1 MDDNNNDGRARMYDA
16 LESVADELYVKALKI
31 IPDDVVR
38 ALKGANERE
47 TNPTA
52 KRILTS
58 IVDNINKATELDTLV
73 CQDTGIPVYYVKVGT
88 GLDVN
93 VARLSSA
100 ITSGCARAT
109 KENNL
114 RPNLV
119 HPFTRI
125 NTGTNTGTG
134 MPVIDLD
141 NHYQTGGGGDY
152 IEITALPKG
161 SGSENCS
168 TLSMLTPADG
178 ILGVKRFILDSVV
191 QAGGKACPP
200 LIVGV
205 GVGGDFDSVARLAK
219 RAIFRPIGAKNADA
233 QLQQL
238 EGEMFAAINKLGIG
252 PMGLGGDATALAV
265 NIEFAHTHISCLP
278 VALNTQCW
286 RGERASARVYT
297 DGGVEYLD

>member
-1 MDDNNNDGRARMYDA
+1 LDNIANNNGTRIYEA
-16 LESVADELYVKALKI
+16 LESAADELYVKALKT
-31 IPDDVVR
+31 IPDDVVK

-47 TNPTA
+47 TNPPA

-58 IVDNINKATELDTLV
+58 IVENINKATELDTLV

-88 GLDVN
+88 GMDIN
-93 VARLSSA
+93 VARLSAA
-100 ITSGCARAT
+100 ITKGCARAT

-141 NHYQTGGGGDY
+141 SCREADDY

-168 TLSMLTPADG
+168 VLSMLTPADG
-178 ILGVKRFILDSVV
+178 IVGVKRFILESVV

-219 RAIFRPIGAKNADA
+219 RAVFRPIGAGNADA

-238 EGEMFAAINKLGIG
+238 EGELFTAINRLGIG
-252 PMGLGGDATALAV
+252 PMGLGGNSTALAV
-265 NIEFAHTHISCLP
+265 NIEYAHTHISCLP

-286 RGERASARVYT
+286 RGERASARVYA
-297 DGGVEYLD
+297 DGGVEYLA